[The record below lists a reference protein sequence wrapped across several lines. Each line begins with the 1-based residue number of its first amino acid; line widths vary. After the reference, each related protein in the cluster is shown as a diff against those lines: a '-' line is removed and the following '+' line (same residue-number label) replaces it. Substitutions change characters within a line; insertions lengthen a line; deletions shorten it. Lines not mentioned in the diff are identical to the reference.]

1 MVVRVQSK
9 DFDTGR
15 ELDQLSDGHTEIGG
29 LVSFTG
35 LVRDFGGEQA
45 AQAMTLEHYPGMTEK
60 LLSQIESEALDR
72 WPLSTSLIIHR
83 YGKLFPGDK
92 IVLVVTASAHR
103 QAAFEACEFLID
115 WLKTKAPFWKL
126 EEGSDGA
133 AWVEARKSDAAAAA
147 RWSDSAN
154 QSK

>member
-1 MVVRVQSK
+1 LVVRVQSE

-15 ELDQLSDGHTEIGG
+15 ELAQLTDGRTEIGG

-35 LVRDFGGEQA
+35 LVRDMGGDQA
-45 AQAMTLEHYPGMTEK
+45 VQAMTLEHYPGMTEK
-60 LLSQIESEALDR
+60 LLCEIETEALDR

-92 IVLVVTASAHR
+92 IVLVATASAHR
-103 QAAFEACEFLID
+103 QAAFDACEFLID

-126 EEGSDGA
+126 EEGADGSG
-133 AWVEARKSDAAAAA
+133 WVEARKSDDDAAA
-147 RWSDSAN
+147 RWSEPPI

>member
-9 DFDTGR
+9 DFDPGR
-15 ELDQLSDGHTEIGG
+15 ELDKLTDGYTEVGG

-35 LVRDFGGEQA
+35 LVRSIGGEHAVQS
-45 AQAMTLEHYPGMTEK
+45 MTLEHYPGMSEK
-60 LLSQIESEALDR
+60 LWREIETEALNR

-92 IVLVVTASAHR
+92 IVLVATASEHR

-133 AWVEARKSDAAAAA
+133 AWVEARESDD
-147 RWSDSAN
+147 DSALRWN
-154 QSK
+154 RPVGQSK

>member
-1 MVVRVQSK
+1 MVVRIQSK

-15 ELDQLSDGHTEIGG
+15 ELDKLTDGFTEIGG

-35 LVRDFGGEQA
+35 LVRDIGSKHAVQS
-45 AQAMTLEHYPGMTEK
+45 MTLEHYPGMTEK
-60 LLSQIESEALDR
+60 LLREIETEALNR

-83 YGKLFPGDK
+83 FGKLFPGDK
-92 IVLVVTASAHR
+92 IVLVATASEHR

-126 EEGSDGA
+126 EESSDGA
-133 AWVEARKSDAAAAA
+133 AWVKARESDD
-147 RWSDSAN
+147 DSALRWN
-154 QSK
+154 RHGN